1 MRGSDLTTE
10 ARRHR
15 DMSELTERDLNW
27 FRLANSAAPDGFYDF
42 KRRFLA
48 RFATRDGW
56 DLQTIEKECWTCDG
70 SGKYAKDVQCRS
82 CDGSGI
88 HHTAEHWLQRWNL
101 CGQIYHVPEF
111 CAPPHWQRGD
121 SQKNE
126 IHGRIAH
133 AEVSP
138 SAARRAYLRL
148 LLRHEPMNFYWAVIN
163 RMKWRGQEFKAKWHW
178 RLLKLRNKMGL
189 FPVVDEIPF

>member
-1 MRGSDLTTE
+1 
-10 ARRHR
+10 
-15 DMSELTERDLNW
+15 MSELTERDLNW

-88 HHTAEHWLQRWNL
+88 HHTAEHWLQR
-101 CGQIYHVPEF
+101 
-111 CAPPHWQRGD
+111 
-121 SQKNE
+121 
-126 IHGRIAH
+126 
-133 AEVSP
+133 
-138 SAARRAYLRL
+138 
-148 LLRHEPMNFYWAVIN
+148 HEPMNFYWAVIN